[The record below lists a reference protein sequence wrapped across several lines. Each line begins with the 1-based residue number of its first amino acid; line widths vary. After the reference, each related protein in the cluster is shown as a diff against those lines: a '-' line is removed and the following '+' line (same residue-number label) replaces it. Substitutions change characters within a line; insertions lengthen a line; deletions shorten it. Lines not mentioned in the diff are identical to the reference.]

1 MKAAVCYETNKPLKI
16 DDVALDDLQE
26 HEILV
31 KLEACG
37 VCHTDVHFM
46 KGETPIPLPLVM
58 GHEGAGIVEKVGPG
72 VTRLQPGDHVVLTI
86 TFSCG
91 ECQPCLKG
99 RQMVCVQNLPAMG
112 GAVLPVSG
120 QTRLQKNGQSLH
132 HFFGLACFAEYTVVH
147 ERSAIKIRDDAP
159 LDVVCTLGC
168 GVSTGLGASMKAARI
183 EAGES
188 VIIFGCGGVGLAA
201 VMGAKLSNAGK
212 LIAVDTLDHKLEK
225 AKELGATHTI
235 NASHDDPMMSVLELL
250 GGGADCAIE
259 CIGNVNVI
267 GQAVGSIR
275 SGGRVIV
282 AGMAP
287 FMDSVSIPGY
297 EFMMGKTIA
306 GTVHGNITA
315 HADIPVFVD
324 LFMEG
329 KLPIDK
335 LITKT
340 YSLDQVNDAFEAL
353 EAGETIKSVVK
364 L

>member
-1 MKAAVCYETNKPLKI
+1 MKAAICYENNKPLQI
-16 DDVALDDLQE
+16 DDVTLDDPQD

-37 VCHTDVHFM
+37 VCHTDVHVM
-46 KGETPIPLPLVM
+46 KGEAPIPLPLAM

-72 VTRLQPGDHVVLTI
+72 VTRLKPGDHVVLTI

-91 ECQPCLKG
+91 ECQPCFTG
-99 RQMVCVQNLPAMG
+99 RPNACVQNLPTMI
-112 GAVLPVSG
+112 GAALPVNG
-120 QTRLQKNGQSLH
+120 QMRLHKGDQSLH

-147 ERSAIKIRDDAP
+147 ERSAVKIRDDAP

-183 EAGES
+183 EPGES
-188 VIIFGCGGVGLAA
+188 VIIYGCGGVGLAA
-201 VMGAKLSNAGK
+201 VMGANLANAGK
-212 LIAVDTLDHKLEK
+212 IIAVDTLDNKLEK

-235 NASHDDPMMSVLELL
+235 NASRDDPVMSAMELL

-259 CIGNVNVI
+259 CIGNVDVMI
-267 GQAVGSIR
+267 QAVGSIR
-275 SGGRVIV
+275 SVGRAIL

-287 FMDSVSIPGY
+287 YTASVNISSI

-306 GTVHGNITA
+306 GTLNGNITA
-315 HADIPVFVD
+315 HADLPVFID
-324 LFMEG
+324 LYMQG

-340 YSLDQVNDAFEAL
+340 YNLDQVNDAFAAL

>member
-1 MKAAVCYETNKPLKI
+1 MKAAICYETNKPLQI
-16 DDVALDDLQE
+16 EDVTLDDLQE

-37 VCHTDVHFM
+37 VCHTDVHFA

-72 VTRLQPGDHVVLTI
+72 VTRLQPGDHVLLTI

-91 ECQPCLKG
+91 ECQPCLNG
-99 RQMVCVQNLPAMG
+99 RPMVCVQNLPVMG
-112 GAVLPVSG
+112 GAVLPVNG
-120 QTRLQKNGQSLH
+120 QTRLRKGDQSLH

-147 ERSAIKIRDDAP
+147 ERSAVKIREDAP

-168 GVSTGLGASMKAARI
+168 GVSTGLGASMKAAKI
-183 EAGES
+183 EPGES
-188 VIIFGCGGVGLAA
+188 VVIYGCGGVGLAA
-201 VMGAKLSNAGK
+201 IMGAKLSNAGK
-212 LIAVDTLDHKLEK
+212 IIAVDTLDQKLEK

-235 NASHDDPMMSVLELL
+235 NANKDNPVMVVMELL
-250 GGGADCAIE
+250 GNGADCAIE
-259 CIGNVNVI
+259 CIGNVNVMS
-267 GQAVGSIR
+267 QAVGSVR
-275 SGGRVIV
+275 SGGRVII

-287 FMDSVSIPGY
+287 LMDTVNIPAY

-306 GTVHGNITA
+306 GTVHGNIRA
-315 HADIPVFVD
+315 HADIPMFID
-324 LFMEG
+324 LYMEG

-340 YSLDQVNDAFEAL
+340 YKLDQVNDAFAAL
-353 EAGETIKSVVK
+353 EAGETLKSVIK